1 MMSSTYEAVLEVATS
16 DFKAYKVRRCV
27 EAIHQPRFGPILYFI
42 ELTVVSLGA
51 ALRAVG
57 LVGDDPQTSP
67 FPKEESGWCVRPVFE
82 WDSPEFKPTLKVQ
95 KKARAAL
102 DATREQL
109 QGGWQGGLKA
119 AKMAVRRMQRRRDG
133 VATRQAMYHIT
144 AAYVGELEAK
154 MEAQNAATN
163 AKIDRILAA
172 LVK

>member
-1 MMSSTYEAVLEVATS
+1 
-16 DFKAYKVRRCV
+16 
-27 EAIHQPRFGPILYFI
+27 
-42 ELTVVSLGA
+42 
-51 ALRAVG
+51 
-57 LVGDDPQTSP
+57 
-67 FPKEESGWCVRPVFE
+67 VRPVFE

-95 KKARAAL
+95 KKARETL
-102 DATREQL
+102 DATRDQL

-144 AAYVGELEAK
+144 AANVGELEAK